1 MNRRDF
7 IQYSIALVVFQQL
20 ATSCRQQQQIPGR
33 IVGANASV
41 GHQLRDKKFPA
52 PSRTINKE
60 IVIIGGGVSGLSA
73 GRYLY
78 KNGKT
83 DFVLLDLESKTG
95 GNAAYGKNEI
105 SAFPFG
111 AHYVPVPNNNLK
123 EYHAFLHGCGVIT
136 AFDEKGI
143 PVYNE
148 YHLCFDPEERLYIN
162 GRWQEGLIPHYGLP
176 GNDLREI
183 EKFLSLMNKYR
194 YQKGTDGRDAFAIPV
209 NQSSTDE
216 ELKLLD
222 SYSMKEWLIKND
234 LKSEYLH
241 WYVNYCTRDDF
252 GTPYETCCAWAG
264 IHYFASR
271 KGKGTNAEHSD
282 VLTWPEGNG
291 FLTDHLSKD
300 YQANINT
307 GALVIA
313 VRSAE
318 NEVEVEY
325 FDTAANEVMLV
336 NAKYCIMAVP
346 QFIAARLLN
355 DTARKELVRRTYHYA
370 PWMVAN
376 LVVSNLEERSGVAP
390 AWDNV
395 IYNSSSLGYVDA
407 THQDI
412 QQQHLKK
419 NLTYY
424 LPLTEGTVK
433 DARSSAQKKTHEQ
446 WVEEIIK
453 DLEIVHPDIRKNTEE
468 INIMI
473 WAHAMVQPLPG
484 IIFGDVRK
492 QLSASVGNIHF
503 AHTDIAGISIFE
515 EGFYQGLYAA
525 KNILEK
531 TNTNGN
537 G

>member
-7 IQYSIALVVFQQL
+7 IQYSIALVVVQQL

-41 GHQLRDKKFPA
+41 GHQLRGKKFPA
-52 PSRTINKE
+52 PSRTLNRE
-60 IVIIGGGVSGLSA
+60 IAIIGGGVSGLSA
-73 GRYLY
+73 ARHLY
-78 KNGKT
+78 KKGKT

-95 GNAAYGKNEI
+95 GNAAYGKNEV

-111 AHYVPVPNNNLK
+111 AHYIPVPNNNLK
-123 EYHAFLHGCGVIT
+123 EYHEFLHECGVIT

-143 PVYNE
+143 PTYNE

-176 GNDLREI
+176 EDDLRDI
-183 EKFLSLMNKYR
+183 EKFLGLMNKFR
-194 YQKGTDGRDAFAIPV
+194 YQKGTDGKDAFAIPV
-209 NQSSTDE
+209 NHSSTDE

-222 SYSMKEWLIKND
+222 SYSMKEWLLKND

-252 GTPYETCCAWAG
+252 GTPYEICSAWAG

-271 KGKGTNAEHSD
+271 KGKGTNAEHGD

-291 FLTDHLSKD
+291 FLTDRLSKD
-300 YQANINT
+300 CKQNIIT
-307 GALVIA
+307 GALSIS
-313 VRSAE
+313 VRSTE
-318 NEVEVEY
+318 QGVKMEY
-325 FDTAANEVMLV
+325 FDNATNEVVLI
-336 NAKYCIMAVP
+336 NAKHCIMAVP

-355 DTARKELVRRTYHYA
+355 DSVRKEMVSRSYHYA

-376 LVVSNLEERSGVAP
+376 IVVAKLEERSGVAP
-390 AWDNV
+390 SWDNV
-395 IYNSSSLGYVDA
+395 IYNSKSLGYVDA
-407 THQDI
+407 THQHI

-433 DARSSAQKKTHEQ
+433 DARNSAQKQTHEQ
-446 WVEEIIK
+446 WVEAIIK
-453 DLEIVHPDIRKNTEE
+453 DLEVVHPDIRKNIEE

-484 IIFGDVRK
+484 IIFGDVRTK
-492 QLSASVGNIHF
+492 LSTAVGNIHF

-515 EGFYQGLYAA
+515 EGFYQGLNAA
-525 KNILEK
+525 KIILEK
-531 TNTNGN
+531 TDKDGN
-537 G
+537 V

>member
-1 MNRRDF
+1 MKRRDF

-20 ATSCRQQQQIPGR
+20 ANSCRQQQQIAGR
-33 IVGANASV
+33 IVGANAAV

-73 GRYLY
+73 ARHLY

-83 DFVLLDLESKTG
+83 DFVLLDLENKSG
-95 GNAAYGKNEI
+95 GNAAYGKNGI

-111 AHYVPVPNNNLK
+111 AHYIPVPNNNLN
-123 EYHAFLHGCGVIT
+123 EYHEFLHECDVIT
-136 AFDEKGI
+136 GFDEKGI
-143 PVYNE
+143 PSYNE
-148 YHLCFDPEERLYIN
+148 YHLCFDPEERLYLN

-176 GNDLREI
+176 ENDLREI
-183 EKFLSLMNKYR
+183 EKFLGLMNTYR
-194 YQKGTDGRDAFAIPV
+194 YQKGKDGKDAFAIPV

-216 ELKLLD
+216 ELTLLD

-252 GTPYETCCAWAG
+252 GTPYETCSAWAG

-271 KGKGTNAEHSD
+271 KGKGTNAEHGD

-291 FLTDHLSKD
+291 FLTDQLAKN
-300 YQANINT
+300 YGKNIIT
-307 GALVIA
+307 GALATA
-313 VRSAE
+313 VRSTE
-318 NEVEVEY
+318 KGVQVEY
-325 FDTAANEVMLV
+325 FDTAANEVVLIS
-336 NAKYCIMAVP
+336 AKHCIMAVP

-355 DTARKELVRRTYHYA
+355 DMARKELVSRTYHYA

-376 LVVSNLEERSGVAP
+376 LVVANLEERSGVAP

-395 IYNSSSLGYVDA
+395 IYNSKSLGYVDA

-412 QQQHLKK
+412 RQQHPKK

-433 DARSSAQKKTHEQ
+433 ETRSKAQKKTHEQ
-446 WVEEIIK
+446 WAEEIIK
-453 DLEIVHPDIRKNTEE
+453 DLEIVHPDIRKNIEE

-492 QLSASVGNIHF
+492 KLATAVGNIHF

-515 EGFYQGLYAA
+515 EGFYQGLNAA
-525 KNILEK
+525 KDILGKTK
-531 TNTNGN
+531 TNGHV
-537 G
+537 